1 MSPMN
6 VIYKY
11 FLPIQDGVITVNLPK
26 NSHICEINN
35 QGDNIC
41 FWVAQQDKSEVEERH
56 FRIYGT
62 GHKIEHMEKLRF
74 YKTLHMPNGL
84 VWHIFEIPLS
94 VSEQQQ

>member
-1 MSPMN
+1 MSLMN

-11 FLPIQDGVITVNLPK
+11 NLPIQDGVITVKLPK
-26 NSHICEINN
+26 NSHICDINN
-35 QGDNIC
+35 QGNDIC
-41 FWVAQQDKSEVEERH
+41 IWAALEDGAELEERH

-74 YKTLHMPNGL
+74 YRTLHMPNGL

-94 VSEQQQ
+94 QEHP

>member
-26 NSHICEINN
+26 NSHICEIHN

-41 FWVAQQDKSEVEERH
+41 LWVALCDVEELEERH

-62 GHKIEHMEKLRF
+62 GHKIENMEKMRF
-74 YKTLHMPNGL
+74 YTTVHMPNGL
-84 VWHIFEIPLS
+84 VWHIFELPLS
-94 VSEQQQ
+94 HTQQV